1 MGQQLLGDEA
11 AYGIHQHFLFL
22 GQLEIHGLF
31 LGNRGRGSLPMKR
44 GARFSWRRARL
55 GAVFAAPAEQ
65 AGGQFR

>member
-1 MGQQLLGDEA
+1 MACSWVTGEEA
-11 AYGIHQHFLFL
+11 G
-22 GQLEIHGLF
+22 
-31 LGNRGRGSLPMKR
+31 LPMKR